1 MPATTAI
8 DFTRLALRKDLPA
21 HRQIAAYLKTI
32 IALGQAL
39 AGDLLPAPSALAAQ
53 LRSSPAEVK
62 KAYAELV
69 GRGFL
74 EVEGS
79 KWRISDGHSAV
90 GSAREAEELCG
101 RLWELVADARRAG
114 FSKAELQ
121 RIFEQ
126 LLARA

>member
-1 MPATTAI
+1 MPVAAVI

-21 HRQIAAYLKTI
+21 HRQIAAYLKVV
-32 IALGQAL
+32 IALGHAL
-39 AGDLLPAPSALAAQ
+39 AGDLLPAPSALASQ
-53 LRSSPAEVK
+53 IRSSPAEVK

-74 EVEGS
+74 EVEGA
-79 KWRISDGHSAV
+79 KWRVSDGHSAV
-90 GSAREAEELCG
+90 GDAREAEDLCG
-101 RLWELVADARRAG
+101 RLWELVAEARRLG